1 MVQDSYDQAL
11 PFWGFKIC
19 SKGSVGITTSATPSN
34 SHSPT
39 NFTDTNQQ
47 PQQQQPAPTT
57 TTTTTTS
64 TPNHE
69 NYSNF
74 TDCLAQC
81 EYIFFSFRLLMRS
94 L

>member
-1 MVQDSYDQAL
+1 MMPITVQDSYDQAL

-47 PQQQQPAPTT
+47 PQQQQPA

-64 TPNHE
+64 NH
-69 NYSNF
+69 NNHNNNN
-74 TDCLAQC
+74 QHP
-81 EYIFFSFRLLMRS
+81 
-94 L
+94 